1 MSLQQE
7 GCNETREQIGT
18 HGTAMGIS
26 EKMGDVLGQAV
37 EAKLFREV
45 MEHDIQPKH
54 LAIIMD
60 GNRRFAWRSNLAT
73 HVGHRIGKQRLEA
86 VLDWVLELGIPWFT
100 VYALST
106 ENLNRPEKELKTL
119 FKLYIDGLK
128 SIAEDPRIHENN
140 VRVQIIGHRELLP
153 KDVNDAIDYAESVTK
168 DYQDFVFTVC
178 LAYGA
183 REEMIRAIQNIAEL
197 HAKGSLPLESIT
209 QETVSEHL
217 YTAEMPDPDL
227 VIRTSGEE
235 RISNFLLWQMAY
247 SELYFT
253 DVFWPSFKKRDLLKA
268 VQTYQMRKRRFGE

>member
-1 MSLQQE
+1 
-7 GCNETREQIGT
+7 
-18 HGTAMGIS
+18 MGIS

-128 SIAEDPRIHENN
+128 SIADDPRIHENN
-140 VRVQIIGHRELLP
+140 VRVQIIGHRDLLP
-153 KDVNDAIDYAESVTK
+153 KDVNDAIDYAESETK
-168 DYQDFVFTVC
+168 DYGDFVFTVC

>member
-1 MSLQQE
+1 VSLQQE
-7 GCNETREQIGT
+7 GCNETRERIGT

-153 KDVNDAIDYAESVTK
+153 QDVNDAIDYAESVTK

-197 HAKGSLPLESIT
+197 HAKGSLPLQSIT

>member
-1 MSLQQE
+1 
-7 GCNETREQIGT
+7 
-18 HGTAMGIS
+18 MGIS

-37 EAKLFREV
+37 EAKLVREV
-45 MEHDIQPKH
+45 LEHEIQPKH

-106 ENLNRPEKELKTL
+106 ENLSRPEPELDTL
-119 FKLYIDGLK
+119 FKLYVEGLQ
-128 SIAEDPRIHENN
+128 SIAEDPRIHENK
-140 VRVQIIGHRELLP
+140 VRVQIIGRRELLP
-153 KDVNDAIDYAESVTK
+153 QPVNDAIDYAESKTA
-168 DYQDFVFTVC
+168 DYDDFVFTVC

-183 REEMIRAIQNIAEL
+183 REELIHAIQNIAEL
-197 HAKGSLPLESIT
+197 HKSGKLTLEQIT
-209 QETVSEHL
+209 EQTVSEHL
-217 YTAEMPDPDL
+217 YTADMPDPDL

-253 DVFWPSFKKRDLLKA
+253 DVFWPSFKKKDLLKA
-268 VQTYQMRKRRFGE
+268 IQTYQMRKRRFGE

>member
-7 GCNETREQIGT
+7 GCNETRERIGT

-153 KDVNDAIDYAESVTK
+153 QDVNDAIDYAESVTK